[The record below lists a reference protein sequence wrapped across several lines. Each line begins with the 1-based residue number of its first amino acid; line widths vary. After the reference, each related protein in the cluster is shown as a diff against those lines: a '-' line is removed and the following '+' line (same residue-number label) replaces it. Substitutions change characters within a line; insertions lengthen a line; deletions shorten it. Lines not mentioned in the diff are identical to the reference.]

1 MSPASIDSEI
11 DSTTRNIVDEMI
23 KKNDTKEINS
33 TLNIL
38 SNEEF
43 QMSDDRNP
51 FKRKPVAENQ
61 VIEEE
66 KLGKFNQIP
75 KQKMTSIDIQ
85 NNFELINLKKCQ
97 SQEKIKNIV
106 IKEFDSQKFCSL
118 VESTGSKSF

>member
-106 IKEFDSQKFCSL
+106 IMEFDSQKFCSL
-118 VESTGSKSF
+118 VESTGSKFF